1 MARQILQPQR
11 SQLSAPAATKTM
23 HAIHSEQLYRSLAS
37 KLGLIQRLA
46 MHLTAGLKGFLWG
59 PCRRS
64 RHPEPPSNRSMR
76 VLNMGNNDAREKPAS
91 KKLLVRLNA
100 QILTNCRKIG
110 SFWPVLEGYRRYF
123 RKK

>member
-46 MHLTAGLKGFLWG
+46 MHLTAGLKGPLWG
-59 PCRRS
+59 PHRSS
-64 RHPEPPSNRSMR
+64 RHPKPHRNRSTR
-76 VLNMGNNDAREKPAS
+76 VLHIDTNDARVNPA
-91 KKLLVRLNA
+91 
-100 QILTNCRKIG
+100 
-110 SFWPVLEGYRRYF
+110 
-123 RKK
+123 